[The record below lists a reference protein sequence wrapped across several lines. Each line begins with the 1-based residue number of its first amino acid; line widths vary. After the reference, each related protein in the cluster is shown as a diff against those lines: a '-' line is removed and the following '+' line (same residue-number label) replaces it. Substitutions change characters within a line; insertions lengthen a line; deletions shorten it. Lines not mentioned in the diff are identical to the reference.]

1 MGMRLQC
8 SPLNL
13 VLVAWCLVVDVCGFR
28 VREATRQNK
37 DLHKSWQLER
47 HLEQQLKDVAK
58 NSSNV
63 TVQEG
68 GNEKKNSSTKG
79 PEAERPLPPYH
90 MKENTGLQE
99 QGFKGD
105 DVEHN
110 DMETHTADWQKEYGP
125 KHSNYKTMAEICKD
139 YPKNPSCMDYQKEP
153 EPVKAPAPAAPAL
166 PKLKSSAEGKM
177 ASLVLSISLLLLQAH

>member
-1 MGMRLQC
+1 MMRLQC

-13 VLVAWCLVVDVCGFR
+13 VLVAWCLVLDVTGFR
-28 VREATRQNK
+28 VRE
-37 DLHKSWQLER
+37 HKTWQLER
-47 HLEQQLKDVAK
+47 HLEQQLKNVAK
-58 NSSNV
+58 SSSNV

-68 GNEKKNSSTKG
+68 GPEEKNSSAKG
-79 PEAERPLPPYH
+79 SEAERPLPPYH

-110 DMETHTADWQKEYGP
+110 DMKTHTADWQKEYGP

-139 YPKNPSCMDYQKEP
+139 YPKNPSCIDYKPEP
-153 EPVKAPAPAAPAL
+153 EPVKSPAKAAP
-166 PKLKSSAEGKM
+166 KKSSAEGKM
-177 ASLVLSISLLLLQAH
+177 ASLVLSISLLLLQAL